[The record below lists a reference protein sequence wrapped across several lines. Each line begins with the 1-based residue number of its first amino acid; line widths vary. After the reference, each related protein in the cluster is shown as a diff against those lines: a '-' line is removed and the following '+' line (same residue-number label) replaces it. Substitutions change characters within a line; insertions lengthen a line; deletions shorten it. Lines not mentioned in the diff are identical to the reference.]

1 MLPKLTR
8 RQLAAAVAG
17 LPAARLS
24 AQTPA
29 SGEDLLKQAREQVRR
44 NAEQLSERQIP
55 MATEPAFVFK
65 A

>member
-8 RQLAAAVAG
+8 RQLTAAVAA
-17 LPAARLS
+17 LPAVRLA

-29 SGEDLLKQAREQVRR
+29 SGEDLLKQARDQVRR
-44 NAEQLSERQIP
+44 NAGLLSERQIP
-55 MATEPAFVFK
+55 MATEPAFYFK